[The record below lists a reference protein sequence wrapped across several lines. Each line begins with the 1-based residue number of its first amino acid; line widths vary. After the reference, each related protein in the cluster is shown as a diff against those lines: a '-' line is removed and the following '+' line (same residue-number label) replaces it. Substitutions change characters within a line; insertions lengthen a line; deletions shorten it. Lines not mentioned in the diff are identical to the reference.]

1 MNALPITL
9 FRVAT
14 ALLLV
19 GLQCLSAAH
28 AQESACGSF
37 ENNYG
42 PYDYRTDRDRL
53 PIVDKHHF
61 FDSVRAL
68 TFKTDGSGTLAGHL
82 QYVLRAF
89 PNHHPALV
97 ATVRYGQRMKS
108 RKPPEFDYSIDCYF
122 ERALRFR
129 RDDYIARLLFAD
141 YLGKTGRVNE
151 AVEQIPYAKNLA
163 KDNPLTQYSIGML
176 YFELGRYD
184 EALMQAHEAMAMGV
198 DNPDLK
204 NRLTSVNRW
213 IEPKPPA
220 AAAHAAS
227 Q

>member
-1 MNALPITL
+1 MNHLPIHL
-9 FRVAT
+9 FKFAA

-19 GLQCLSAAH
+19 GLQCLSSAH
-28 AQESACGSF
+28 AQETACGSF

-61 FDSVRAL
+61 FESVRAL
-68 TFKTDGSGTLAGHL
+68 TFRVDGTGTLAGHL

-89 PNHHPALV
+89 PNHHPAL
-97 ATVRYGQRMKS
+97 ATIVRYGQRMKS

-141 YLGKTGRVNE
+141 YLGKTGRANE
-151 AVEQIPYAKNLA
+151 AVEQIGYAKSLS
-163 KDNPLTQYSIGML
+163 KDNPLTQYNIGML

-184 EALMQAHEAMAMGV
+184 DALKQAHEAMAMGMS
-198 DNPDLK
+198 NPELK
-204 NRLTSVNRW
+204 TKLVSIGRW
-213 IEPKPPA
+213 AEPAPTPA
-220 AAAHAAS
+220 ASAAS